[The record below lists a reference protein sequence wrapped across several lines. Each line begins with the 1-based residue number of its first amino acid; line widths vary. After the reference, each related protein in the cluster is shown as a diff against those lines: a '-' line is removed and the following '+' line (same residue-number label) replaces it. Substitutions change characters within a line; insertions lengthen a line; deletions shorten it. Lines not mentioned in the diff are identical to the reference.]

1 MIEDRKALRKQIGQI
16 AEAIAQK
23 TFPLRGDACVSNKA
37 LLKKTDAELVEY
49 ASNHSGVT
57 VRMLKEH
64 LAQCDRNG
72 DRNLT
77 LLDWRKL
84 KGRISANAREQ
95 RIADHLAGKRKLS
108 ARDQRYLGR

>member
-37 LLKKTDAELVEY
+37 LRKKNDAELAEY
-49 ASNHSGVT
+49 ASSHPGVT
-57 VRMLKEH
+57 GKMLKDH
-64 LAQCDRNG
+64 VARCDRNG
-72 DRNLT
+72 DRNWT

-108 ARDQRYLGR
+108 ARDQRYLDR